1 MSEIRTAA
9 QRRRLLIGYGVGD
22 LGINLYF
29 ISTMT
34 YLMYFYTD
42 VYGLSAAAA
51 GLLMLVARVID
62 AITDPIMGMIAERTE
77 TKAGRMRPYILYG
90 ALPLGVISVLT
101 FTAIDG
107 DASFK
112 LMWAYSTYILFG
124 LLYTVV
130 SIPYAALTASLTLD
144 SDERTRF
151 TTVRMAG
158 AFSGG
163 FIVSVGT
170 LPLVGLFEDRATG
183 FTCVMTGFA
192 VLASFFLW
200 ITWRE
205 TQETPAPQTRNPLS
219 IELSLR
225 AVFQNPPLAIVIV
238 LFCCGMLS
246 FTVRQGTT
254 AYYFIYCVQRPDLI
268 SAFFSFTLAVML
280 CGLVGV
286 PRLAEKL
293 GKARAIVA
301 GGVLTII
308 GCTGLWLTP
317 HDAILPIFLWGA
329 LINLGATP
337 IAVLGWAMI
346 PDTVEYA
353 QLRHGVRADG
363 AIFSFASFF
372 QKVAKG
378 VGGAAIGFALSLAG
392 YVANADQPETAVA
405 MIHTMMTLVPI
416 GIVVIMII
424 AALMHRLDRTQHDA
438 ILAQLAD
445 QN

>member
-1 MSEIRTAA
+1 MTTPT
-9 QRRRLLIGYGVGD
+9 RLRALIGYGVGD

-34 YLMYFYTD
+34 YLMFFYTD
-42 VYGLSAAAA
+42 IFGLSAATA
-51 GLLMLVARVID
+51 GTLMLVARIID
-62 AITDPIMGMIAERTE
+62 AITDPIMGMIAERTH
-77 TKAGRMRPYILYG
+77 TRSGRMRPWILYG

-101 FTAIDG
+101 FTAVEG
-107 DASFK
+107 DASFR
-112 LMWAYSTYILFG
+112 LWWAYTTYILFG
-124 LLYTVV
+124 LIYTVV
-130 SIPYAALTASLTLD
+130 SIPYAALTASLTAD
-144 SDERTRF
+144 SHERTKL

-158 AFSGG
+158 AFTGG

-170 LPLVGLFEDRATG
+170 MPLVGLFDDRATG
-183 FTCVMTGFA
+183 FFWVMTAFSVIA
-192 VLASFFLW
+192 TVFLW
-200 ITWRE
+200 ITYRE
-205 TQETPAPQTRNPLS
+205 TEENIPATPKTPLS

-225 AVFQNPPLAIVIV
+225 AVFSNPPLGIVIV

-254 AYYFIYCVQRPDLI
+254 VYYFSYCVGRPDLI
-268 SAFFSFTLAVML
+268 SVFFTVTLAAML

-293 GKARAIVA
+293 GKARAVIA
-301 GGVLTII
+301 GGCLTLV
-308 GCTGLWLTP
+308 GCVGMYLTP
-317 HDAILPIFLWGA
+317 YDQITWIFFWGV
-329 LINLGATP
+329 LVNLGATP

-378 VGGAAIGFALSLAG
+378 VGGAAIGYALGLAG
-392 YVANADQPETAVA
+392 YVANAEQPESAVR
-405 MIHTMMTLVPI
+405 MIHNLMTLVPI
-416 GIVVIMII
+416 GIVVVMII
-424 AALMHRLDRTQHDA
+424 AAMLHTLDRKAHDQ
-438 ILAQLAD
+438 ILARLAEG
-445 QN
+445 N